1 MNYNPKKI
9 FIIDYVGAII
19 SSFMLGIVLA
29 YIQPLIGM
37 PKTIL
42 YQLAIVA
49 LILMTYSGLCVLLI
63 KKNYKP
69 FLTTI
74 GIANVCY
81 CIASVYLITVYFEQ
95 LTTLGLSYFIIEKVI
110 VLTLAFIEI
119 KTALK

>member
-1 MNYNPKKI
+1 MKINPKKL
-9 FIIDYVGAII
+9 FLVDFFGAVF
-19 SSFMLGIVLA
+19 SSFMLGIVLT

-49 LILMTYSGLCVLLI
+49 LGLMTYSGLCILLV

-69 FLTTI
+69 FLITI
-74 GIANVCY
+74 GIANICY

-95 LTTLGLSYFIIEKVI
+95 LTALGFTYFIIEKVI

>member
-49 LILMTYSGLCVLLI
+49 LGLMMYSGLCVLLV

-69 FLTTI
+69 FLITI
-74 GIANVCY
+74 GIANICY

-95 LTTLGLSYFIIEKVI
+95 LT
-110 VLTLAFIEI
+110 
-119 KTALK
+119 